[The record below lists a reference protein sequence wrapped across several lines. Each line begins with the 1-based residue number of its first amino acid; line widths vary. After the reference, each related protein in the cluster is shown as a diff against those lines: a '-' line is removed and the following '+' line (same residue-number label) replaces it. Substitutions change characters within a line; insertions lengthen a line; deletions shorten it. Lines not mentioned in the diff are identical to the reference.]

1 MIDRVRFFL
10 NRIRER
16 LWIRPLVACLLSIAG
31 ALLATMAD
39 RSKLGLHLPDI
50 SSDTIETLLSIMSS
64 SMLVIATLAVT
75 SMLSAYASASSIAT
89 PRSFSLIVADDVSQN
104 ALSTFV
110 GAFIFSVVALIAVAN
125 GYYGKGGRF
134 AVFSLTLLVLAIVIV
149 MFVRWVDRIAR
160 LGRLGESVAKV
171 ETATAR
177 ALDHR
182 RCAPTLGGIPAES
195 DPHRGRAVF
204 CSTVGYVQRVDV
216 SALQAYCEQAAT
228 RIQLAALP
236 GAFIAPGRPLA
247 YVFSDTNEPPRDE
260 ADAVVPAFVIGDDRL
275 FDEDPRFGLI
285 VLSEIASRALS
296 PGINDPGTAIQVI
309 STLVRLFA
317 LWAKPLGEDD
327 QHEPE
332 YDRVEVP
339 EISLN
344 DMFDDA
350 FSPIARDGAATVEVA
365 MRLQKAFAS
374 LASIGDSAMDITA
387 RDHART
393 ALARAEQALVLHQD
407 LARVRTLAAF
417 ARTD

>member
-1 MIDRVRFFL
+1 
-10 NRIRER
+10 
-16 LWIRPLVACLLSIAG
+16 VACVLSIAG

-39 RSKLGLHLPDI
+39 NEGLDRHLPDI
-50 SSDTIETLLSIMSS
+50 NSETIETLLTIMSS

-110 GAFIFSVVALIAVAN
+110 GAFIFSIVALIAVAN

-134 AVFSLTLLVLAIVIV
+134 AVFTLTLLVLAIVIV

-171 ETATAR
+171 EKATAR

-182 RCAPTLGGIPAES
+182 RCAPTLGGIPADS
-195 DPHRGRAVF
+195 DPHRGRAIF

-216 SALQAYCEQAAT
+216 AALQAYCEQAAA

-247 YVFSDTNEPPRDE
+247 YVFSDTNEPPRDK
-260 ADAVVPAFVIGDDRL
+260 ADAMVPAFVIGDDRL

-327 QHEPE
+327 KREPDC
-332 YDRVEVP
+332 DRVEVP

-374 LASIGDSAMDITA
+374 LASIGDSAMDKTA

-393 ALARAEQALVLHQD
+393 ALARAEHALVLPED
-407 LARVRTLAAF
+407 LARVRAAAEF
-417 ARTD
+417 AGND